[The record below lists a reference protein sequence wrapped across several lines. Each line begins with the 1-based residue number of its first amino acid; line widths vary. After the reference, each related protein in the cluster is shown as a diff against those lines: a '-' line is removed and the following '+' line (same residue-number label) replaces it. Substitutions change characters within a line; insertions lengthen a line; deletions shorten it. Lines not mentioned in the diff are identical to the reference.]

1 MKAATVLQAADQVK
15 DGLNELSGIVKEFSG
30 NVSDR
35 WNDTRH
41 DLERR
46 AKKIRIATEDQ
57 MEAARYRI
65 KAHPLAVAAAI
76 ASGAFLLG
84 VVTGWAASRSRH

>member
-15 DGLNELSGIVKEFSG
+15 DGLNELSGRVKEFSG
-30 NVSDR
+30 NVNER
-35 WNDTRH
+35 WKDTRH

-46 AKKIRIATEDQ
+46 AKKIRIATEDN

-65 KAHPLAVAAAI
+65 KANPLKVVAAV

-84 VVTGWAASRSRH
+84 VVTGWAASRSQR